1 MRKTPPSSTSKQ
13 STTTEQCDYDKEMK
27 CAAWHR
33 ALMLEI
39 LRYWALWPSTGGK
52 NINQVLTTRTILG
65 FMPQRWETDRCA
77 DLSSKSN
84 SDSSHNVWYPHITR
98 ACQLY
103 KWKKAGHENIEWK
116 YGKISLHLVTSYML
130 IALRLG
136 IQITF
141 TLHHINGSSQNWYKS
156 SLILLY
162 YMLIF
167 NKLTYVILMPIGPF
181 SEAQN
186 MAIYLY

>member
-13 STTTEQCDYDKEMK
+13 STTEQCDYDKEMK
-27 CAAWHR
+27 CVAWHR

-65 FMPQRWETDRCA
+65 FMPQHWETDRCA

-103 KWKKAGHENIEWK
+103 KWKKVGLENIKWK
-116 YGKISLHLVTSYML
+116 YGKIITLGHFIHVDCFAIGYTHYIYTSPHKWVIAKL
-130 IALRLG
+130 I
-136 IQITF
+136 
-141 TLHHINGSSQNWYKS
+141 
-156 SLILLY
+156 
-162 YMLIF
+162 
-167 NKLTYVILMPIGPF
+167 
-181 SEAQN
+181 
-186 MAIYLY
+186 